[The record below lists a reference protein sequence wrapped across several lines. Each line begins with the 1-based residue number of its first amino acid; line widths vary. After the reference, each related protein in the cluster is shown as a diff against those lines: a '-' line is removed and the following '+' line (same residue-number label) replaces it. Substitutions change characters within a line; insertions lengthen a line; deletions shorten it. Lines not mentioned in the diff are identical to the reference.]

1 MFKYIGSITDIMDS
15 MFKSCEKAYM
25 ERTENYIFS
34 EINLKCG
41 SDYVEMVG
49 FHKDDCNKKHMIS
62 LPYETLDW
70 L

>member
-1 MFKYIGSITDIMDS
+1 
-15 MFKSCEKAYM
+15 M